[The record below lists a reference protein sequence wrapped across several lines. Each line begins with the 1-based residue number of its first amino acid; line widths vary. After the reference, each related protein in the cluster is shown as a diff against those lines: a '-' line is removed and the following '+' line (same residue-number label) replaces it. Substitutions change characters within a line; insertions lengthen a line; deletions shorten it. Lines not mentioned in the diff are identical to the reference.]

1 MRALPLTLLLAALA
15 TVTVPGQEL
24 DFQAAE
30 RKIVRLPPAAFPALP
45 AAVVRE
51 LQRRGCT
58 IPQADFKTQADFKM
72 PNNVV
77 SGEFARRGQRDWAV
91 LCSMKGASSILV
103 FWNGSPANPAD
114 LGRSDDI
121 NYLQGGVDNKIM
133 FSRGIGAVGAD
144 FILKHHQ
151 VYGGAKPPRID
162 HQGIDDAFILKAS
175 VVRYFFDGNWLEL
188 TGSD

>member
-1 MRALPLTLLLAALA
+1 MRALPPTLLLAALA
-15 TVTVPGQEL
+15 TVNIPGQEL

-45 AAVVRE
+45 AGIVRE
-51 LQRRGCT
+51 LQRRECT
-58 IPQADFKTQADFKM
+58 VPQADFKT

-77 SGEFARRGQRDWAV
+77 SGQFSRPGQRDWAV
-91 LCSMKGASSILV
+91 LCSIKGASSILV

-121 NYLQGGVDNKIM
+121 NYLQGGAHNEIL
-133 FSRGIGAVGAD
+133 FSRGIGAVGND
-144 FILKHHQ
+144 FILKHYQ
-151 VYGGAKPPRID
+151 AYGGMKPPRID
-162 HQGIDDAFILKAS
+162 HQGIDDAFLEKAS
-175 VVRYFFDGNWLEL
+175 VVRYFFEGNWLEL